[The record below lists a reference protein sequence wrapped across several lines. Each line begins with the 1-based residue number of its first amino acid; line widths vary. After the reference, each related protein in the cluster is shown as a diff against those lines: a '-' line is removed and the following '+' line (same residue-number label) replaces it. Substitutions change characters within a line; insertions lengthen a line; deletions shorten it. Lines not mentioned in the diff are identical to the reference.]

1 MPTCRKGEVVG
12 GLISIFGDI
21 HFYIVLTEYNEYLYS
36 SSKLT
41 RDYQISLKV
50 WKVTK
55 MYLLKIIFGTQTK
68 TVQFKTLTAHFLAIA
83 IYLRILYYFLINY
96 AQYS

>member
-1 MPTCRKGEVVG
+1 MPICRKGEVVG

-21 HFYIVLTEYNEYLYS
+21 HFYIVLTEYNEYLCS

-83 IYLRILYYFLINY
+83 I
-96 AQYS
+96 

>member
-41 RDYQISLKV
+41 RDYQQLLPN
-50 WKVTK
+50 VTFCQIK
-55 MYLLKIIFGTQTK
+55 YE
-68 TVQFKTLTAHFLAIA
+68 
-83 IYLRILYYFLINY
+83 N
-96 AQYS
+96 

>member
-1 MPTCRKGEVVG
+1 MPTCREGEVVG
-12 GLISIFGDI
+12 GLISIFRDI
-21 HFYIVLTEYNEYLYS
+21 DFYTVLTECNKYLYS
-36 SSKLT
+36 SNRLS

-68 TVQFKTLTAHFLAIA
+68 TVQFKTLTALFLAIA
-83 IYLRILYYFLINY
+83 I
-96 AQYS
+96 